1 MADILEIDEPT
12 LTKERVREALERV
25 TTREHGKTFDILDG
39 FSGGGS
45 TGYVVRTEFRGVS
58 AAKRQQ
64 WPSDFFGHE
73 FDGQARQIG
82 LVLTFTPE
90 EFEGW
95 LEEGMG

>member
-1 MADILEIDEPT
+1 MADILETEEPT

-25 TTREHGKTFDILDG
+25 SAREQGETYDIMDG
-39 FSGGGS
+39 FSGGAL

-64 WPSDFFGHE
+64 WLNEFFEDRFGS
-73 FDGQARQIG
+73 QARQIG

-95 LEEGMG
+95 LEDQDA